1 VVPLFPKIAAHFRP
15 LTLQRF
21 NGVQIFLQ
29 RRAKFS
35 EGTGERERNWPMK
48 NRRMLF
54 TILLALACFTLPRTA
69 LAQSAVLPPN
79 PIVSS
84 IFVPI
89 EGDIIEPGTTNL
101 VHLGGEIHVITQ
113 VTFSDTGV
121 PSVGIW
127 ANLVDVR
134 GTSLVTGITYL
145 GVGAGNTDWIGV
157 SPGPPN
163 IPEQDFDFTLVS
175 LETNP
180 GPPNFPPS
188 PILPVFLRNFVFGAE
203 NTNFG
208 ELQSVEAGF
217 SQ

>member
-89 EGDIIEPGTTNL
+89 EGDITEPGTTNTL
-101 VHLGGEIHVITQ
+101 HLTGEIHVLTQ
-113 VTFSDTGV
+113 VVFSDTGV

-127 ANLVDVR
+127 ANLIRVR
-134 GTSLVTGITYL
+134 GTSSVTGITYL
-145 GVGAGNTDWIGV
+145 GVGAQNV
-157 SPGPPN
+157 SWVGLNLGPPTVPQEN
-163 IPEQDFDFTLVS
+163 FSFELIS

-180 GPPNFPPS
+180 GPPIVPPS